1 MKVKLVTLGAGD
13 PNMNLRNERAYI
25 LEQKQS
31 GCQAFISITETHGK
45 TDPTAETTTGA
56 NSTVK
61 GLRILSNDMNGTT
74 FSFMMK
80 GKTYTCKLDYNSKDK
95 FITINKNK

>member
-1 MKVKLVTLGAGD
+1 M
-13 PNMNLRNERAYI
+13 
-25 LEQKQS
+25 EQKQS

-61 GLRILSNDMNGTT
+61 GLKIWSNDINGTT
-74 FSFMMK
+74 FSFGVK
-80 GKTYTCKLDYNSKDK
+80 GETYTCKLDYSSKDK
-95 FITINKNK
+95 FITINKSK